1 MQLSVDLSKVE
12 GAYGSFKAWARRLE
26 IPYTTVMGWKEAGNV
41 PHWRAPKV
49 LEIAQADGKDLIA
62 SPRRRK
68 AA

>member
-1 MQLSVDLSKVE
+1 M
-12 GAYGSFKAWARRLE
+12 E

-62 SPRRRK
+62 SPKRRK